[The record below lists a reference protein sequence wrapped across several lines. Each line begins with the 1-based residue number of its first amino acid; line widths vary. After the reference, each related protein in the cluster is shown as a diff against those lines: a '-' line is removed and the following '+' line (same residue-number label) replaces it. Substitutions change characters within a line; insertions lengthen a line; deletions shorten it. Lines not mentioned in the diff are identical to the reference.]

1 MQIDKSNQKAVL
13 SSLSAL
19 LNKFN
24 PSNAAK
30 AEKEVSAII
39 EDSEENFLVRAKQI
53 ENWVEANPI
62 FEPLADV
69 LFDLLLVH
77 FLSAE
82 VHKEDYFDTPEWEH
96 IEQKTLDMG
105 SEMLN
110 LFLYIGEAN
119 ENEVEIGLEDFLTE
133 FLLVEEDEF
142 QHEYRIYESLIVNQ
156 DLMDA
161 DLASIRQ
168 LKEDVKE
175 DTGLKAYFVSIV
187 LFFQYLEAGE
197 APQKESLIDG
207 LDAFELA
214 IYHSLISYYKP

>member
-1 MQIDKSNQKAVL
+1 MNIHQPNQMAVL
-13 SSLSAL
+13 ASLKSL
-19 LNKFN
+19 LSNYN
-24 PSNAAK
+24 PEKAAA
-30 AEKEVSAII
+30 AEKAII
-39 EDSEENFLVRAKQI
+39 SIITDSDENFLVRAKLI
-53 ENWVEANPI
+53 ENWVESNTS
-62 FEPLADV
+62 FEPFADV

-82 VHKEDYFDTPEWEH
+82 THLEDYFDSPEWDH

-142 QHEYRIYESLIVNQ
+142 QNEYRIYESLIINQ

-161 DLASIRQ
+161 DLSSIRK
-168 LKEDVKE
+168 LKESVKE
-175 DTGLKAYFVSIV
+175 DTGLKEYFVPIV
-187 LFFQYLEAGE
+187 LFFQYLELDAKIE
-197 APQKESLIDG
+197 TLSQG
-207 LDAFELA
+207 LDAFETS
-214 IYHSLISYYKP
+214 IYHSLIAYYKP

>member
-13 SSLSAL
+13 SSLGAM
-19 LNKFN
+19 LNQFN
-24 PSNAAK
+24 PSKAAG

-39 EDSEENFLVRAKQI
+39 ADSEENFLVRAKQI
-53 ENWVEANPI
+53 ENWVEANAD

-161 DLASIRQ
+161 DLGGIRQ
-168 LKEDVKE
+168 LKEGVKE
-175 DTGLKAYFVSIV
+175 DTGLKPYFVSIV
-187 LFFQYLEAGE
+187 LFFQYLEA
-197 APQKESLIDG
+197 PSQKDILGSG

>member
-197 APQKESLIDG
+197 TSQKESLIDG

-214 IYHSLISYYKP
+214 VYHSLISYYKP

>member
-1 MQIDKSNQKAVL
+1 MNIHQPNQMAVL
-13 SSLSAL
+13 ASLKSL
-19 LNKFN
+19 L
-24 PSNAAK
+24 SNYNSEKAAA
-30 AEKEVSAII
+30 AEKEITSII
-39 EDSEENFLVRAKQI
+39 ADYDENFLVRAKLI
-53 ENWVEANPI
+53 ENWVASNAS

-82 VHKEDYFDTPEWEH
+82 SHIEDYFDSPEWEH

-142 QHEYRIYESLIVNQ
+142 QNEYRIYESLIVNQ

-161 DLASIRQ
+161 DLSSIRN
-168 LKEDVKE
+168 LKDSVKE
-175 DTGLKAYFVSIV
+175 DTGLKEYFVPIV
-187 LFFQYLEAGE
+187 LFFQYLEDASQVE
-197 APQKESLIDG
+197 TLSQG
-207 LDAFELA
+207 LDAFETS
-214 IYHSLISYYKP
+214 IYHSLISFYKP

>member
-1 MQIDKSNQKAVL
+1 MNIHQPNQMAVL
-13 SSLSAL
+13 ASLKSL
-19 LNKFN
+19 L
-24 PSNAAK
+24 SNYNSEKAAA
-30 AEKEVSAII
+30 AEKEITSII
-39 EDSEENFLVRAKQI
+39 ADYDENFLVRAKLI
-53 ENWVEANPI
+53 ENWVASNAS

-82 VHKEDYFDTPEWEH
+82 SHIEDYFDSPEWEH

-142 QHEYRIYESLIVNQ
+142 QNEYRIYESLIVNQ

-161 DLASIRQ
+161 DLSSIRN
-168 LKEDVKE
+168 LKDSVKE
-175 DTGLKAYFVSIV
+175 DTGLKEYFVPIV
-187 LFFQYLEAGE
+187 LFFQYLEDDTQE
-197 APQKESLIDG
+197 ETLSQG
-207 LDAFELA
+207 LDAFETS
-214 IYHSLISYYKP
+214 IYHSLISFYKP

>member
-1 MQIDKSNQKAVL
+1 MNIHQPNQMAVL
-13 SSLSAL
+13 ASLKSL
-19 LNKFN
+19 L
-24 PSNAAK
+24 SNYNSEKAAA
-30 AEKEVSAII
+30 AEKEITSII
-39 EDSEENFLVRAKQI
+39 ADYDENFLVRAKLI
-53 ENWVEANPI
+53 ENWVASNAS

-82 VHKEDYFDTPEWEH
+82 SHIEDYFDSPEWEH

-142 QHEYRIYESLIVNQ
+142 QNEYRIYESLIVNQ

-161 DLASIRQ
+161 DLSSIRN
-168 LKEDVKE
+168 LKDSVKE
-175 DTGLKAYFVSIV
+175 DTGLKEYFVPIV
-187 LFFQYLEAGE
+187 LFFQYLEDDSQVE
-197 APQKESLIDG
+197 TLSQG
-207 LDAFELA
+207 LDAFETS
-214 IYHSLISYYKP
+214 IYHSLISFYKP

>member
-1 MQIDKSNQKAVL
+1 LLSNYNSEKA
-13 SSLSAL
+13 
-19 LNKFN
+19 
-24 PSNAAK
+24 AA
-30 AEKEVSAII
+30 AEKEITSII
-39 EDSEENFLVRAKQI
+39 ADYDENFLVRAKLI
-53 ENWVEANPI
+53 ENWVASNES

-82 VHKEDYFDTPEWEH
+82 SHIEDYFDSPEWEH

-142 QHEYRIYESLIVNQ
+142 QNEYRIYESLIVNQ

-161 DLASIRQ
+161 DLSSIRN
-168 LKEDVKE
+168 LKDSVKE
-175 DTGLKAYFVSIV
+175 DTGLKEYFVPIV
-187 LFFQYLEAGE
+187 LFFQYLEDASQVE
-197 APQKESLIDG
+197 TLSQG
-207 LDAFELA
+207 LDAFETS
-214 IYHSLISYYKP
+214 IYHSLISFYKP

>member
-1 MQIDKSNQKAVL
+1 MNIHQPNQMAVL
-13 SSLSAL
+13 ASLKSL
-19 LNKFN
+19 LSNYN
-24 PSNAAK
+24 PEKAAT
-30 AEKEVSAII
+30 AEKAITSI
-39 EDSEENFLVRAKQI
+39 ITDCDENFLVRAKLI
-53 ENWVEANPI
+53 ENWVESNTI
-62 FEPLADV
+62 FEPFADV

-82 VHKEDYFDTPEWEH
+82 THVEDYFDSPEWEH

-142 QHEYRIYESLIVNQ
+142 QNEYRIYESLIINQ

-161 DLASIRQ
+161 DLSSIRK
-168 LKEDVKE
+168 LKESVKE
-175 DTGLKAYFVSIV
+175 DTGLKEYFVPIV
-187 LFFQYLEAGE
+187 LFFQYLEVDAKIE
-197 APQKESLIDG
+197 TLSQG
-207 LDAFELA
+207 LDAFETS
-214 IYHSLISYYKP
+214 IYHSLIAYYKP